1 MTQALTQDQV
11 QQLRKEFEADPRNR
25 LMQNAVTRTPVAEV
39 ALDRSVVTGIDHSVS
54 HLLDDWKVTNQKKSG
69 RCWLFAGLNLLRV
82 HTARTLGVT
91 DFEYSQN
98 HLLFWDKL
106 EKANFLFEA
115 LIETADLD
123 VDDRTV
129 AHLLSDPTGDG
140 GQWNMFVALVHKHG
154 LVPKVAMPETDSSSH
169 TGPMNA
175 VLSTLLRQGAR
186 DLRAIAA
193 AGRRGDAGL
202 QGAAAGHDPPGAV
215 DPPGH
220 PAGAVPVAVDRQ
232 GPRLPPR
239 GLDDPAGVRRAATS
253 TWTSTTTCAWCT
265 TRAPAARSAGR
276 SPSST
281 SATWSARPG

>member
-11 QQLRKEFEADPRNR
+11 QQLRKEFDADPRNR

-154 LVPKVAMPETDSSSH
+154 LVPKVAMPETDSSSPH
-169 TGPMNA
+169 
-175 VLSTLLRQGAR
+175 
-186 DLRAIAA
+186 RADERHPEHAA
-193 AGRRGDAGL
+193 APGRARPAGHRAA
-202 QGAAAGHDPPGAV
+202 GPSRRCAACKETAAGHGPPDAV

-232 GPRLPPR
+232 GQRLPPR
-239 GLDDPAGVRRAATS
+239 RAG
-253 TWTSTTTCAWCT
+253 
-265 TRAPAARSAGR
+265 
-276 SPSST
+276 
-281 SATWSARPG
+281 